1 MYVKNSITDKH
12 HDAFDWDKYFSQKY
26 KDEIL
31 EQMDY
36 KKIVLNLRSH
46 LQENKFKMAFTLGR
60 VLRVLL
66 KDLNINKNPGI
77 LELGAATGFLTR
89 WLISQYGGTGVLVD
103 KSKASYNAYTLV
115 KDNIKKYITYLN
127 KDFFTL
133 ELAGTFDLICSFGLI
148 EHFLD
153 KSAVLAVHKK
163 FLASNGFI
171 IILVPMDSPL
181 TRSFLEVHL
190 ELNLGY
196 RELLTEKSLKCLLM
210 QNGMEVIK
218 TQISKGYVYDFV
230 GAVCRISK
238 SESIKDDFI
247 YGN

>member
-1 MYVKNSITDKH
+1 MYVKNFITNEL
-12 HDAFDWDKYFSQKY
+12 HDDFDWDKYFSRKH
-26 KDEIL
+26 KDEII

-46 LQENKFKMAFTLGR
+46 LREDKFKMAFALGR

-115 KDNIKKYITYLN
+115 KDSNKKYITYIK
-127 KDFFTL
+127 KDLFIL
-133 ELAGTFDLICSFGLI
+133 ELAETFYLICSFCLS

-171 IILVPMDSPL
+171 IILVPMDSLL
-181 TRSFLEVHL
+181 TRAFLEVHP

-196 RELLTEKSLKCLLM
+196 RDLLTEKSLKCLLM
-210 QNGMEVIK
+210 QNGMQVIK
-218 TQISKGYVYDFV
+218 TQKSKGYIYDFV

-238 SESIKDDFI
+238 PGSIR
-247 YGN
+247 G